1 MHFLFR
7 VGTLADKPIFY
18 IVEEGRVWK
27 RKWRIGHMSVEG
39 LLEIVVEIDSLRT
52 LRAYKPLEN
61 LHAPA
66 PPGVWVLQSDDGPSG
81 TRPSISVPSTV

>member
-1 MHFLFR
+1 M
-7 VGTLADKPIFY
+7 
-18 IVEEGRVWK
+18 
-27 RKWRIGHMSVEG
+27 EG

-81 TRPSISVPSTV
+81 TDHPSLSPPLYNGRDAVGNQRATRQSWQVLFH